1 MPAKPG
7 KIGCRSRDPPRH
19 AASKSSGKCRF
30 PQRRSF
36 ASCRHALPGGSSD
49 PEGRAMLTDKIEA
62 IGRAPAAALDALARA
77 VWQDFGTGKLTEAE
91 AATISEAIEARRKA
105 LKRPVEAHSPLRVS
119 VVREGAERT
128 PAGNVAG
135 SRAPAR
141 APARGPRQLVLRI
154 PRPARYDRARSR
166 ERRRRLAYSGPLPAH
181 LAAAFTPT
189 EVAVLRIVAD
199 EHRDRGGCAL
209 CVDEIAARAG
219 VCRRTV
225 QNALR
230 HAERLGLVSITERRR
245 EGARNLPNI
254 VRVVSREWLAW
265 IKHHSKTGVRHG
277 RASVP
282 AARHGVRDVAH
293 GIGCRTVHPTD
304 KACSFKGIEGRKSE

>member
-1 MPAKPG
+1 MP
-7 KIGCRSRDPPRH
+7 IE
-19 AASKSSGKCRF
+19 
-30 PQRRSF
+30 Q
-36 ASCRHALPGGSSD
+36 
-49 PEGRAMLTDKIEA
+49 IEA
-62 IGRAPAAALDALARA
+62 IGRLPLAALDDIMRAALTDHIAGCLSDDEAQAIYEA
-77 VWQDFGTGKLTEAE
+77 VET
-91 AATISEAIEARRKA
+91 RRRA
-105 LKRPVEAHSPLRVS
+105 LKRPVQAHSPLRVS
-119 VVREGAERT
+119 VVREGEERA
-128 PAGNVAG
+128 PAPNVAG

-154 PRPARYDRARSR
+154 PRPATYDRARSR
-166 ERRRRLAYSGPLPAH
+166 ERRRRLAYSGPMPAH
-181 LAAAFTPT
+181 LAQSFTPA

-245 EGARNLPNI
+245 ESARNLPNI

-265 IKHHSKTGVRHG
+265 IEHHSKTAVRHG
-277 RASVP
+277 RGSQP
-282 AARHGVRDVAH
+282 AARHGVTHAGP
-293 GIGCRTVHPTD
+293 GIGCKTVHPTD
-304 KACSFKGIEGRKSE
+304 KACSFKGIERRKSE